1 MAGQRHLFDPV
12 TGGFNRHDD
21 GKQGCA
27 FLEAGGVLVESLCWL
42 GKKKNDPT
50 LTETALRIANYSFE
64 NRNRETGLL
73 ENNPTVTRWDKWVCT
88 TEVGLWASCLLRA
101 SDMSGKKELS
111 QMADAAMSAYLRYGY
126 DPKAGEYYG
135 QILVKDGTPPVGI
148 PKVDPPKEGQVS
160 QDYRHKADGSIMADG
175 DYPGHYIDLWSAQF
189 PSHDYPM
196 VFAETCVELYR
207 RTKSPQYKEAVDR
220 WVGVVKEHPAPTTAQ
235 DGHGA
240 YAELFGRA
248 IQFLTDA
255 GQTFNNPQYT
265 AQARKL
271 ADASISTL
279 FAYDMFRSHASEDRY
294 DSVDGVGYLL
304 LALIYLQT
312 GKKPDYL
319 GFGL

>member
-1 MAGQRHLFDPV
+1 MDTIPR
-12 TGGFNRHDD
+12 
-21 GKQGCA
+21 
-27 FLEAGGVLVESLCWL
+27 L
-42 GKKKNDPT
+42 GNT
-50 LTETALRIANYSFE
+50 TARYSS
-64 NRNRETGLL
+64 R
-73 ENNPTVTRWDKWVCT
+73 TV
-88 TEVGLWASCLLRA
+88 
-101 SDMSGKKELS
+101 
-111 QMADAAMSAYLRYGY
+111 
-126 DPKAGEYYG
+126 
-135 QILVKDGTPPVGI
+135 PPVGI